1 MRFARIAMGVCAA
14 FGLTVTLAGQV
25 GAPPPPTPLPTSEP
39 HHVMGGI
46 TVEPSAGGQ
55 ARIQFWVNTPTWK
68 ARQVVLEA
76 YRFSIRRDADGSQL
90 IESAGPVRVTGF
102 TLTQGIIFASPF
114 LQHAEGNIPP
124 WDRPLSLQT
133 AEGASLTWDRG
144 FKLQILA
151 DGTAEW
157 FCCPR

>member
-14 FGLTVTLAGQV
+14 SALTVTLAGQV
-25 GAPPPPTPLPTSEP
+25 LPAPLPLPTSENQ
-39 HHVMGGI
+39 HVMGGI
-46 TVEPSAGGQ
+46 TVGPSAGGQ
-55 ARIQFWVNTPTWK
+55 TRIQFWVNTPTWK

-76 YRFSIRRDADGSQL
+76 YRFSIRQAADGSQV

-102 TLTQGIIFASPF
+102 TLAQGIIFASPF
-114 LQHAEGNIPP
+114 LQHAEVPDWG
-124 WDRPLSLQT
+124 RSFKLQT
-133 AEGASLTWDRG
+133 AEGATLTWDRG